1 MDIRVL
7 KYFLAVAK
15 EENITR
21 AAESLHIAQP
31 SLSKQL
37 MELEAELGKQLIVRG
52 KRKLTLTEDGILLR
66 KRAEE
71 IVSLLER
78 TEQEISSDSSALSGS
93 VAIGGFACE
102 KVLNV
107 AAALRDEHPEL
118 TFDFYSGDASDVA
131 ERLDH
136 GCLDFAVLLEP
147 VDTVRYD
154 YLSIGDSTRWGV
166 IMPIGCELAKN
177 PAVKRDDLCTI
188 PLLIH
193 RRIGLQRVIEHWAQT
208 DMNQMNIVAT
218 YNVVNG
224 DPSVFVRSGLGYFL
238 TSDDHLPAQLAS
250 GLCFRRLE
258 PTLESSHALIWRRHA
273 VLSKPAEAFLSKL
286 KQTV

>member
-21 AAESLHIAQP
+21 AAESLHITQP

-37 MELEAELGKQLIVRG
+37 MELEAELGKQLLVRG

-78 TEQEISSDSSALSGS
+78 TEQEISSADVALSGR

-102 KVLNV
+102 KVLH
-107 AAALRDEHPEL
+107 AAADLHAEYPEL
-118 TFDFYSGDASDVA
+118 CFDFYSGDASDVA

-136 GCLDFAVLLEP
+136 GSLDFAVLLEP

-154 YLSIGDSTRWGV
+154 YISLGDSTRWGI
-166 IMPIGCELAKN
+166 IMPIDCDLAKN

-188 PLLIH
+188 PLLVH
-193 RRIGLQRVIEHWAQT
+193 KRIGLQRTIEHWAQM
-208 DMNQMNIVAT
+208 DMEQMNIVAT

-238 TSDDHLPAQLAS
+238 TSDDHLPAQLAP

-258 PTLESSHALIWRRHA
+258 PMIESHHALIWRRHA
-273 VLSKPAEAFLSKL
+273 VLSKAAEAFLSKVR
-286 KQTV
+286 QTV